1 MYFSPK
7 KLCLFDLFSSYKELF
22 SVCINRHLKKYFF
35 KTPPPQKK
43 YQFKKNTCLLISNF
57 I

>member
-22 SVCINRHLKKYFF
+22 SVCINRHLKKYFL